1 MNERVDEDEY
11 PIHYIYHK
19 LNKEL
24 IFPRPIFMNIKIPHL
39 PKENDRGNKE
49 YKYRLYLHDD
59 LHNYPLRGENKYKE
73 EEESKFYHKCEKK
86 EWKKKEKTASQM
98 LYRLLEGNGKAIYII
113 GIHDDGE
120 NVGINLKETFESIH
134 FLIDSSKIIQ
144 ATVKSIKIYQGEK
157 GYITTIRLHLSVDLN
172 YNITLF

>member
-1 MNERVDEDEY
+1 MTEEEY
-11 PIHYIYHK
+11 PINYIYQV
-19 LNKEL
+19 LEKEL
-24 IFPRPIFMNIKIPHL
+24 IFPRPIFMNYQIPHL
-39 PKENDRGNKE
+39 PKEDDKGNKE

-59 LHNYPLRGENKYKE
+59 LHNYPLRIQESYKNGEEVQHY
-73 EEESKFYHKCEKK
+73 KCEKK

-113 GIHDDGE
+113 GVHDDGE

-144 ATVKSIKIYQGEK
+144 ATIKSIKIYQGTK
-157 GYITTIRLHLSVDLN
+157 GYITTIRLHLSIDLN

>member
-1 MNERVDEDEY
+1 MNEKDEEY
-11 PIHYIYHK
+11 PINYIYQK

-24 IFPRPIFMNIKIPHL
+24 IFPRPLFMNYHIPHL
-39 PKENDRGNKE
+39 PKENDKGNKE

-59 LHNYPLRGENKYKE
+59 LHNYPLRIQDGYIKGEEIKY
-73 EEESKFYHKCEKK
+73 YKCEKK

-113 GIHDDGE
+113 GVHDDGE
-120 NVGINLKETFESIH
+120 NIGINLKETFESIH

-144 ATVKSIKIYQGEK
+144 ATVKSIKIYQGK
-157 GYITTIRLHLSVDLN
+157 RGYITTIRLHLSIDLN